1 MKKNFFSSTR
11 QKMLWKG
18 TFEAFFIE
26 KFEKNP
32 KLLSRS
38 SHKYLFDALNYFGLD
53 ENNLPKVITNEIFGM
68 TEQIKEFIE
77 LLEAASLGHDV
88 KKRVLLFVGPVGTAK
103 STLVSIL
110 KKTLEKYSLEDEG
123 AIYALEGCP
132 MHESPLNLLNAEQRE
147 LVKTEYGVVVA
158 QELCPKCAYR
168 LEYEFSGDIRKFPVT
183 QIYLSERDRKGIS
196 TFVPADYNS
205 QDSSVLVG
213 SENFVE
219 IQKYGDPSHPL
230 AWNFNGALFAGN
242 RGITELIEIHKARPD
257 LLYPLLVLAE
267 ERKIKVDRFGLI
279 DADEI
284 LIAHTNY
291 TENTKFKTKKENEA
305 FIDRSREIEWK
316 YNLVWDEEEKIY
328 EKMLGNRQFHLAPW
342 TTKLVAG
349 VAILSRLEKIRN
361 KKYDLLTSLK
371 IYNNELQH
379 LYNKAHY
386 EDMKH
391 ENDGRFGISPRV
403 VVDAISFASVG
414 QDCVTPVEAILK
426 LRETVVKANVGI
438 KAEDLEAIIE
448 LIQKEYDLFIKDV
461 VFKAFI
467 GTAFEKEAQAYFT
480 KYIDN
485 ALASVNNE
493 KILDPYTGKYV
504 DFDEKFL
511 RDIEESIGIS
521 KEAAKD
527 FRTKILIK
535 VSVLK
540 EKHQI
545 LRYDIHPDL
554 KKAIEEKV
562 FGDRSSLIRG
572 SITSVVKSEENE
584 KQIKEAIDYLVK
596 NENFCPVCAAEAI
609 DYVAWLL
616 DRIG

>member
-1 MKKNFFSSTR
+1 MKETFFSLNKPKQAWT
-11 QKMLWKG
+11 G
-18 TFEAFFIE
+18 TFEEFFTE
-26 KFEKNP
+26 KFESQP
-32 KLLSRS
+32 HLVARS
-38 SHKYLFDALNYFGLD
+38 AHKYLFDALHYFGLD
-53 ENNLPKVITNEIFGM
+53 ENGLPKVITDEIFGM
-68 TEQIKEFIE
+68 NGQIKEFME

-88 KKRVLLFVGPVGTAK
+88 RKRILLFVGPVGTAK

-110 KKTLEKYSLEDEG
+110 KRTLERYSLEEEG
-123 AIYALEGCP
+123 YIYALADCP
-132 MHESPLNLLNAEQRE
+132 MHESPLNLLSQTQRE
-147 LVKTEYGVVVA
+147 ILKKEYGVVVS
-158 QELCPKCAYR
+158 QELCPRCSYR
-168 LEYEFSGDIRKFPVT
+168 LEKEFSGDIRNFPVK
-183 QIYLSERDRKGIS
+183 QIYLSERERRGIA

-230 AWNFNGALFAGN
+230 AWNFNGALFSGN

-316 YNLVWDEEEKIY
+316 YNLIWDEEEKIY
-328 EKMLGNRQFHLAPW
+328 NKMLGNKKFHLAPW
-342 TTKLVAG
+342 TTKLIAG
-349 VAILSRLEKIRN
+349 VAILSRLEEDRN

-386 EDMKH
+386 EDMVH
-391 ENDGRFGISPRV
+391 PNDGRFGISPRV
-403 VVDAISFASVG
+403 AVDAISFASVG

-426 LRETVVKANVGI
+426 LRDTVTKANVDV
-438 KAEDLEAIIE
+438 KDTELDAIIE
-448 LIQKEYDLFIKDV
+448 IIQKEYDLFIKDV

-467 GTAFEKEAQAYFT
+467 GTSFEKEAQIYFT
-480 KYIDN
+480 KYIDH

-493 KILDPYTGKYV
+493 KVKDPYTGKYI

-511 RDIEESIGIS
+511 REIEESIGIS

-527 FRTKILIK
+527 FRTKVLIK
-535 VSVLK
+535 VSILK
-540 EKHQI
+540 DKGETLH
-545 LRYDIHPDL
+545 YDIHPDL

-572 SITSVVKSEENE
+572 SITSVLKTEETE
-584 KQIKEAIDYLVK
+584 KQIKDAINYLVK
-596 NENFCPVCAAEAI
+596 NEGFCEVCAAEAL